1 MKRKTV
7 CLKSWLGASGRIT
20 TSGKLKTKGLYL
32 WSSTRGSGK
41 TFLACCLAGSVQ
53 LKYRKKIRFVST
65 PEYLDKVTE
74 SFKRDQT
81 QQDILY
87 AYRNCDLLVLDD
99 FGSEKQGEWQNQE
112 LFRLI
117 DYRMNNGK
125 PLIVTANYAIA
136 ALKCDG
142 RIIDRLNKLCIP
154 IHFPEMSIRQ
164 QKANEEN
171 EKFIQEIL
179 K

>member
-1 MKRKTV
+1 M
-7 CLKSWLGASGRIT
+7 LE
-20 TSGKLKTKGLYL
+20 KLAGSFWKNYNQWEAKNKGLYL

-41 TFLACCLAGSVQ
+41 TFLACCLAESVQ

-171 EKFIQEIL
+171 EKFIQEML